1 MKIKI
6 VGAAGGEVT
15 GSAYY
20 VQTEQAK
27 ILVDAG
33 MFQGGKK
40 SETKNRL
47 PSGVNLSKLDAVLL
61 THAHLDHT
69 GRVPL
74 LIKHGYG
81 RRVYATSATL
91 ELAELILQD
100 SARLQVHEA
109 KRLNRV
115 RNFSRQG
122 PAEPLYGPEDVA
134 PFRQMAQAV
143 EFRKPVQVAKG
154 ISARWIEAG
163 HILGSASIELTI
175 TENGCSSIVLFSGD
189 LGPIG
194 RPIIRDF
201 DRPNRADIV
210 FIESTYGD
218 RDHRSYSETV
228 GEFEDLVK
236 QAAEGRGKILVPTF
250 AIGRAQQIL
259 YHLAIMFRRDVVRP
273 FHVYLDSP
281 MAIEA
286 SKEMVTHPELFDEE
300 LLEWKSRGLLPLDKA
315 WFHTSVTTR
324 DSQNLNG
331 VEGPCLILAGAG
343 MCNGGRILHH
353 LRHGLPRDNTHVL
366 IVGYQTQ
373 GSLGRRLVERAKLV
387 SIFGEK
393 ISVRAKVST
402 LGGFSAHAGQ
412 NDLLRWLTPVAASQP
427 RIIITHGE
435 EAPRKK
441 LASAIQQRFGLLS
454 QLPSQGNIIEIPQLF
469 VPSQALAS

>member
-6 VGAAGGEVT
+6 VGAASGEVT
-15 GSAYY
+15 GSAYF
-20 VQTEQAK
+20 VQTECARV
-27 ILVDAG
+27 LVDAG

-40 SETKNRL
+40 SEAKNRL
-47 PSGVNLSKLDAVLL
+47 PSGVILSKLDAVLL

-74 LIKHGYG
+74 LIRHGYKG
-81 RRVYATSATL
+81 RIYATTATI

-100 SARLQVHEA
+100 SARLQVHQAERA
-109 KRLNRV
+109 NRT
-115 RNFSRQG
+115 RNFSLQG
-122 PAEPLYGPEDVA
+122 LVEPLYGPEDVV
-134 PFRQMAQAV
+134 PFSQMARAV
-143 EFRKPVQVAKG
+143 QFREPVEVAEG

-163 HILGSASIELTI
+163 HILGSASIELTVMEDGRSW
-175 TENGCSSIVLFSGD
+175 TVLFSGD
-189 LGPIG
+189 VGPIG

-210 FIESTYGD
+210 FLESTYGD
-218 RDHRSYSETV
+218 RDHRSYSDTV
-228 GEFEDLVK
+228 AEFEELVR
-236 QAAEGRGKILVPTF
+236 QAAEARGKILVPTF

-259 YHLAIMFRRDVVRP
+259 YHLAIMFHRGVVKP

-315 WFHTSVTTR
+315 WFHASVTAR
-324 DSQNLNG
+324 DSQNLND

-353 LRHGLPRDNTHVL
+353 LRYGLPRENTHVL

-373 GSLGRRLVERAKLV
+373 GSLGRRLVEGAKSV
-387 SIFGEK
+387 SIYGEK
-393 ISVRAKVST
+393 ISVRAKAST

-412 NDLLRWLTPVAASQP
+412 SDLLKWFTPLAASRPQ
-427 RIIITHGE
+427 IIITHGE
-435 EAPRKK
+435 DTPRKK
-441 LASAIQQRFGLLS
+441 LSAAIQERFGLRS
-454 QLPSQGNIIEIPQLF
+454 QLPSQGSILEISAPIIA
-469 VPSQALAS
+469 SQALAS